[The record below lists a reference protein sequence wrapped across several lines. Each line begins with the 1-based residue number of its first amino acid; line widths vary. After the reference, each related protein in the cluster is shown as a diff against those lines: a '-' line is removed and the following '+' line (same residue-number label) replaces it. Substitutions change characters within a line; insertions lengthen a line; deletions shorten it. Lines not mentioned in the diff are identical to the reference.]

1 MAYALSETWS
11 LPAYGITFNSGLP
24 DETGCVYWVTEDAG
38 WRGGAAPRPF
48 RNDKATSQGQFR
60 RPNYKSGLVASWNG
74 HLFGDT
80 PAQRAAGERKLAS
93 IASDPDALVEVRCT
107 DSVGT
112 LFSLMELNQA
122 TMIEPLTLTDAGF
135 HMQWGSPDPRRYV
148 AGSTIGG
155 STSQA
160 SSTGGLDWATGGGLN
175 WSSGGGLNWGT
186 LTSTGQILFVN
197 TGTAPTDPTF
207 TITVPSG
214 TLSGATIT
222 LVSTGQRLRYSGT
235 LNAGDTLVISTS
247 AFNRSVLLNGSQDVR
262 VLLDIAEWFQ
272 LPIGASSVSFTA
284 TNTNAAATLT
294 GSAYIAYW

>member
-1 MAYALSETWS
+1 MAYALAESWY

-24 DETGCVYWVTEDAG
+24 DDTGCVYWVTEDMG

-48 RNDKATSQGQFR
+48 RNDKATSQGQYR
-60 RPNYKSGLVASWNG
+60 RPNYKTGLVTSWNG

-80 PAQRAAGERKLAS
+80 PSQRAAGERKLAS
-93 IASDPDALVEVRCT
+93 IGADPGTLVEVRCT

-112 LFSLMELNQA
+112 LFSMMELNQVIQ
-122 TMIEPLTLTDAGF
+122 IEPMTLTDAAF
-135 HMQWGSPDPRRYV
+135 TMQWGAPDPRRYV

-155 STSQA
+155 STTQA
-160 SSTGGLDWATGGGLN
+160 SSTGGLDWATGGGLS
-175 WSSGGGLNWGT
+175 WPLNWGT
-186 LTSTGQILFVN
+186 VISTGQILFVN

-214 TLSGATIT
+214 TLTGAQIT
-222 LVSTGQRLRYSGT
+222 LVSTGQRLHYNGT
-235 LNAGDTLVISTS
+235 LNAGDTLTISTS

-272 LPIGASSVSFTA
+272 LPVGASSVTLTA